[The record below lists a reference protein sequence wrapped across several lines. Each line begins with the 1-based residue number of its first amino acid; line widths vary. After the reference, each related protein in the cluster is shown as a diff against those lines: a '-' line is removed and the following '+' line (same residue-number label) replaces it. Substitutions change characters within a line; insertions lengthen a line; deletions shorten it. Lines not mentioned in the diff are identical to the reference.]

1 MAPKK
6 ALLLACGSFNPPTNM
21 HLRLFGM
28 CTDCLL
34 LLLSTLKF
42 EFEFDLSELAKDH
55 LRTKGV
61 EVLGGIISPVNDAY
75 QKKDLLPAQHRTK
88 MVELAVQKY
97 DFVRCS
103 KWEAEQSQWIRT
115 RNVLDEYKNQ
125 VCVVISTNRNLKVH
139 SLMLL
144 LIGCSIGTDRH
155 WTQLA
160 AQIRARRQRRTSTV
174 ILVVWR

>member
-1 MAPKK
+1 MLIAS
-6 ALLLACGSFNPPTNM
+6 AE
-21 HLRLFGM
+21 R
-28 CTDCLL
+28 
-34 LLLSTLKF
+34 F

-103 KWEAEQSQWIRT
+103 NWEAEQSQWIRT

-125 VCVVISTNRNLKVH
+125 VCESNFDK
-139 SLMLL
+139 
-144 LIGCSIGTDRH
+144 
-155 WTQLA
+155 
-160 AQIRARRQRRTSTV
+160 
-174 ILVVWR
+174 